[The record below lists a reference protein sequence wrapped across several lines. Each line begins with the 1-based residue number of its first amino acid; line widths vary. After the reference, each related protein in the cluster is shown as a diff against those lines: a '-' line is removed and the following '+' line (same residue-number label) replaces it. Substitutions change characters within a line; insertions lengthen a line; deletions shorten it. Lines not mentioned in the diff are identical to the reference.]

1 MKTSF
6 AEVDMNTNKI
16 YLLIIF
22 ILLGVVA
29 FLVVLLFMG
38 DSGKY
43 CVPLT
48 KEKHH
53 VPVNVLYK
61 DSLKV
66 SDSLRKE

>member
-1 MKTSF
+1 
-6 AEVDMNTNKI
+6 MNTNKI

-48 KEKHH
+48 KERHH
-53 VPVNVLYK
+53 IPVDVFGE
-61 DSLKV
+61 DSLKLA
-66 SDSLRKE
+66 DSLSKE

>member
-1 MKTSF
+1 MKT
-6 AEVDMNTNKI
+6 NKV

-22 ILLGVVA
+22 ILLGVIA
-29 FLVVLLFMG
+29 FLVVVLFMG

-53 VPVNVLYK
+53 VPVNVFEN
-61 DSLKV
+61 DSLKIT
-66 SDSLRKE
+66 D

>member
-1 MKTSF
+1 
-6 AEVDMNTNKI
+6 MNTNKI

-22 ILLGVVA
+22 ILLGVIA

-53 VPVNVLYK
+53 VPVNIFWK
-61 DSLKV
+61 DSLKLA
-66 SDSLRKE
+66 DSLSKE